1 MIKVRSVFTGLD
13 ERILPG
19 LIDGEQRIVGSL
31 SETHV
36 YAAMVKD
43 PAIRKEPVRSIMQK
57 PFRYVDIETPVKLL
71 ASMIT
76 AVFVT
81 RTFYMIWL
89 DKQPSMQT
97 LSI

>member
-1 MIKVRSVFTGLD
+1 MTALFLFQFGTG
-13 ERILPG
+13 
-19 LIDGEQRIVGSL
+19 
-31 SETHV
+31 
-36 YAAMVKD
+36 
-43 PAIRKEPVRSIMQK
+43 
-57 PFRYVDIETPVKLL
+57 PVKGFAVTLTIGVI

-89 DKQPSMQT
+89 DKSPAMDT